1 MCSDQCILAWV
12 QVPLSTTF
20 FYIISNQRTLFNTEG
35 QSQKITRQ
43 TSNDETAD
51 NSSTSTQTS
60 DTCLDQ
66 QQKAKSRG
74 RRFSWE
80 EIINLDTA
88 EHIATRLIERHID
101 VRTTL
106 FRKNTKLLTKATVN
120 IPNLRQLEHAIQ
132 KMEYYEYMQ
141 TYYELRSGGLLEKYL
156 AEALKKFE

>member
-1 MCSDQCILAWV
+1 M
-12 QVPLSTTF
+12 
-20 FYIISNQRTLFNTEG
+20 
-35 QSQKITRQ
+35 TRQ
-43 TSNDETAD
+43 ISSDETAD
-51 NSSTSTQTS
+51 NTSTSTQTS

-88 EHIATRLIERHID
+88 EHISTRLIERHID

-106 FRKNTKLLTKATVN
+106 LRKNTKLLTKATVN

-132 KMEYYEYMQ
+132 KMEYYEHMQ